1 MSLTAPN
8 HANSVDGIIP
18 DYRHGDDQC
27 SCSLAQHGAN
37 QVYNETA
44 FQYFLALERNRSE
57 LSSRP
62 LQLMLVDLKKQ
73 NGANQEVDAKVAAKV
88 FAALS
93 QSLRETDVIG
103 WYREQQ
109 IAGAVLTFADGP
121 EPDASSR
128 VAERV
133 SGALGVSLPSD
144 IVRRLQVR
152 VYQLP
157 ARVAR

>member
-8 HANSVDGIIP
+8 HVHSVEGISS
-18 DYRHGDDQC
+18 DYQHGDDRC
-27 SCSLAQHGAN
+27 SCGLAQHGAN

-44 FQYFLALERNRSE
+44 FEYFLALERNRSE

-62 LQLMLVDLKKQ
+62 LLLMLVDLKKQ
-73 NGANQEVDAKVAAKV
+73 NGTNQDLDARLAVKL

-93 QSLRETDVIG
+93 QSLRDTDVIG

-128 VAERV
+128 IAERV
-133 SGALGVSLPSD
+133 SDALSESLSSD

-157 ARVAR
+157 APVAR